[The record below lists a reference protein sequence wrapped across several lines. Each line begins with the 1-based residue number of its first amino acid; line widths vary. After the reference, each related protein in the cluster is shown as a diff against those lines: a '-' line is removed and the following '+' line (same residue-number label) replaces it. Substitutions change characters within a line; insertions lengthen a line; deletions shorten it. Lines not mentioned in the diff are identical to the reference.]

1 MYTLELASR
10 LADEQG
16 MQSLSKLVCAFKF
29 HTPYAEMSAHSCW
42 AGNGKMTWLI
52 DFEGYALKNAPSLKA
67 RLTAQPSA
75 GLDACLLVPTLC
87 S

>member
-1 MYTLELASR
+1 ML
-10 LADEQG
+10 
-16 MQSLSKLVCAFKF
+16 
-29 HTPYAEMSAHSCW
+29 W

-67 RLTAQPSA
+67 RPTTAQS
-75 GLDACLLVPTLC
+75 GTQYVLT